1 MKSSAVLLIDLE
13 NFYCSRE
20 EYLVK
25 NGLAPGY
32 DKKSFAA
39 DLERLLMYAREMV
52 QPLPFIVRRAYANF
66 NVYRFDK
73 GNSARQFYLRDIPDE
88 LMKQGVE
95 PVQVFRLS
103 QGGRG
108 GGSKNAADMRMA
120 MEATALLVSAAHVEH
135 FVLVTGDAD
144 FIPVILELKRHGHAV
159 SLIGV
164 TNATNGLIQRFV
176 DHFEL
181 FEDLVAAEEV
191 ETQSGH
197 APPATA
203 ELTEVATALR
213 RLLGRTRPLRFAAVK
228 PLLSKELNKPF
239 DPLLFEC
246 DTTGEFLRRYA
257 GRLGLEVRQQPHDW
271 VVDLSSAAGW
281 KVAPPPADLPHTPD
295 LYRKLLGGGGPA
307 DSPVGP
313 VKVPLVPWE
322 AWAWVCDATFAALSP
337 AAGGGPMPSP
347 QLLGRLLQT
356 AAGIGPDDRPRQV
369 QRAYP
374 FVRGAL
380 GPTGPDG
387 AISLPEAIASAEQL
401 RAAVLRYLVSVLA
414 QRLREQHV
422 AGRVRP
428 DVFAATL
435 EAGPAAE
442 PVAAEVA
449 AALAAPVAAEPE
461 PATRP
466 EPQPAPAGDESHT
479 AAGYTKL
486 LQAGGSK
493 GCETEA
499 MKVPPVPWPV
509 VERICDAAF
518 GLLAP
523 RVGGRP
529 MPWDDVQD
537 RLVGA
542 VADESTGDPDRHVR
556 RVLGMLRTAELTA
569 EQDDLLSLRDDIDT
583 AEELR
588 WRVLMFALS
597 LLHYRLGERGIPGPI
612 HPDRFAESL
621 DAGPLTA
628 RITAEVASVIPQ
640 LDAEEPAPAEQPAA
654 AEEPTPAPA
663 EAAPEQTEAAPEQA
677 EGDEDEVPIATA
689 EAFEA
694 EPEGATPSLLSG
706 PLMLDPAV
714 VADESE
720 PEPEP
725 ESQPE
730 PGPASGTVPDD
741 DDEIDLGALRMPPGE
756 SPSAVIKLGTKKI
769 VIEPILAGE
778 WIAGT
783 DGLPEAEPTDE
794 ANGEPAGR
802 SDPPAPAPGSHPPTP
817 PEFA

>member
-20 EYLVK
+20 EFLVK

-66 NVYRFDK
+66 NVYRFEK

-228 PLLSKELNKPF
+228 PLLSKELSKPF

-271 VVDLSSAAGW
+271 VVDLSSAAAW
-281 KVAPPPADLPHTPD
+281 KVAPPPADLPHTPE

-313 VKVPLVPWE
+313 VKVPPVPWDT
-322 AWAWVCDATFAALSP
+322 WAWVCDATFAALAP

-347 QLLGRLLQT
+347 QLLGRLLQA

-380 GPTGPDG
+380 GPTGADG
-387 AISLPEAIASAEQL
+387 MISLPEAIASVEQL

-422 AGRVRP
+422 AGPVRP
-428 DVFAATL
+428 DVFAAAV

-442 PVAAEVA
+442 QVAAEAA
-449 AALAAPVAAEPE
+449 AALAAEAAEPE
-461 PATRP
+461 PAP
-466 EPQPAPAGDESHT
+466 ESQPAPAADESHT
-479 AAGYTKL
+479 TAAYVKL
-486 LQAGGSK
+486 LRAGGRK

-523 RVGGRP
+523 GVGGRP
-529 MPWDDVQD
+529 MPWDDLQD

-542 VADESTGDPDRHVR
+542 VADDSTGDPDRHVR

-569 EQDDLLSLRDDIDT
+569 ERSESISLRDDIDT
-583 AEELR
+583 AEDLR

-612 HPDRFAESL
+612 HPDRFANSL
-621 DAGPLTA
+621 DAGPMTE

-640 LDAEEPAPAEQPAA
+640 LDADEPAPAEVPVA
-654 AEEPTPAPA
+654 AEEAVPAPA
-663 EAAPEQTEAAPEQA
+663 EAAPARAEA
-677 EGDEDEVPIATA
+677 DEDEVPIATA

-694 EPEGATPSLLSG
+694 EVATPSLLSG

-714 VADESE
+714 LADESE

-725 ESQPE
+725 EPK
-730 PGPASGTVPDD
+730 PGPVPDD

-783 DGLPEAEPTDE
+783 DGLPEAEPADE
-794 ANGEPAGR
+794 ANGEPAEPDAR
-802 SDPPAPAPGSHPPTP
+802 SEHSDQPAAAPGSHPPTP